1 MELSVED
8 KNDLPWKEGYVILSR
23 NKLKLK
29 LQISAEQNHRCC
41 YCWFRTN
48 ETRIQKHTAT
58 IEHIIPK
65 SKGGDAQYSNLVMAC
80 YNCNNRRGN
89 SDLNKSGAFDGPY
102 MLYDGKKT
110 YF

>member
-41 YCWFRTN
+41 YC
-48 ETRIQKHTAT
+48 
-58 IEHIIPK
+58 
-65 SKGGDAQYSNLVMAC
+65 
-80 YNCNNRRGN
+80 
-89 SDLNKSGAFDGPY
+89 
-102 MLYDGKKT
+102 
-110 YF
+110 